1 MAKGRQTVALPQR
14 RRLHKQDD
22 KPKSSEAK
30 DSSLEESVK
39 RRKTWR
45 TIAFALSLLAIAA
58 LNSPVSQKSL
68 APVFGAIPAA
78 VNHTQAITA
87 TVLLGY
93 VWRAFLKPTYN
104 TDILPYLALFAFWMP
119 SIQNYFVKYSAKL
132 GPIAGPILL
141 GFLSCHT
148 VIIACAYSAGQALEV
163 FDLQS
168 KLGNIAGVALPA
180 IALDLLYCRPL
191 EFFLAHYALPYLQG
205 LYDAFTPVN
214 LQLLEAAS
222 VALVSP
228 TKPWWLLS
236 LAIPAIAQAFLVNPH
251 FSGPYNLSIV
261 NRDLSAYDW
270 KLLDRAWSNTGYLS
284 VLENEAENYRVLRCD
299 HSLLGGEW
307 LLTEDRKMRQGWK
320 VNEPIYSVF
329 SMLEAV
335 RLMKIEPPLSDTNAQ
350 ALVIGLG
357 VGTAP
362 KALIGHG
369 INTTIVEI
377 DRVVYEFATRYFG
390 LPTNMTNGK
399 SHILLQDA
407 VSFAATHARS
417 KKRTFDYILH
427 DVFTGG
433 IEPLSLFT
441 HTFVADLRSLLSP
454 NGVIAVNYAG
464 DVTVALT
471 ARILNTIDHVFD
483 GQCKI
488 FRDAPP
494 PRDQTAGTKT
504 KTKEE
509 EREGDF
515 TNMVI
520 FCRNSPG
527 EIAFRKPR
535 KEDFLGSRSREQ
547 YLVPRAD
554 LELAFPLRNLTTAER
569 KKEVLRVGEEGEW
582 IRQQELSAVR
592 HWHIMRRV
600 MPAAVW
606 ELW

>member
-1 MAKGRQTVALPQR
+1 MALPQQR
-14 RRLHKQDD
+14 RPIKRED
-22 KPKSSEAK
+22 KSKSLDGK
-30 DSSLEESVK
+30 GSSLEESGEG
-39 RRKTWR
+39 RKAWV
-45 TIAFALSLLAIAA
+45 TITLALSLLAIAA
-58 LNSPVSQKSL
+58 LNSPVSQKTL

-93 VWRAFLKPTYN
+93 IWRAFLKSPHN
-104 TDILPYLALFAFWMP
+104 TDILPYLALFVFWMP
-119 SIQNYFVKYSAKL
+119 AIQNYFVKYSTKL

-163 FDLQS
+163 FELQS
-168 KLGNIAGVALPA
+168 KWGKIAGVALPA
-180 IALDLLYCRPL
+180 IALDLLYFRPL
-191 EFFLAHYALPYLQG
+191 EYLLSNYALPHLQSAS
-205 LYDAFTPVN
+205 DAFTPVS
-214 LQLLEAAS
+214 LQLLEATGIA
-222 VALVSP
+222 VVSP

-236 LAIPAIAQAFLVNPH
+236 LGIPAIAQAFLANPH
-251 FSGPYNLSIV
+251 FSGPYNLNIV
-261 NRDLSAYDW
+261 NRDLSAHDW

-284 VLENEAENYRVLRCD
+284 VLENTADQYRVLRCD

-307 LLTEDRKMRQGWK
+307 LLTEKRKGKQGWK

-329 SMLEAV
+329 SMLEAI
-335 RLMKIEPPLSDTNAQ
+335 RLLEIEPPVSDSDAQ
-350 ALVIGLG
+350 ALVVGLG
-357 VGTAP
+357 IGTAP
-362 KALIGHG
+362 KALVGHG
-369 INTTIVEI
+369 IDTTILEI
-377 DRVVYEFATRYFG
+377 DPVIYDFATRYFD
-390 LPTNMTNGK
+390 LPTNMTNK
-399 SHILLQDA
+399 NSHVLIQDA
-407 VSFAATHARS
+407 VPFAAAHAGS
-417 KKRTFDYILH
+417 KTYDYILH

-433 IEPLSLFT
+433 AEPLSLFT
-441 HTFVADLRSLLSP
+441 HTFLADLRSLLSP

-471 ARILNTIDHVFD
+471 TRILNTIDQVFD
-483 GQCKI
+483 DQCKI

-494 PRDQTAGTKT
+494 PSNQTSSAKNAI
-504 KTKEE
+504 EE
-509 EREGDF
+509 EDGEGDF

-527 EIAFRKPR
+527 EIAFRTPK
-535 KEDFLGSRSREQ
+535 KGDFLGSRSREQ

-554 LELAFPLRNLTTAER
+554 LELKFPLRYLTTAER
-569 KKEVLRVGEEGEW
+569 GQEVLHVGEEGEW
-582 IRQQELSAVR
+582 TRQQDVSAIR